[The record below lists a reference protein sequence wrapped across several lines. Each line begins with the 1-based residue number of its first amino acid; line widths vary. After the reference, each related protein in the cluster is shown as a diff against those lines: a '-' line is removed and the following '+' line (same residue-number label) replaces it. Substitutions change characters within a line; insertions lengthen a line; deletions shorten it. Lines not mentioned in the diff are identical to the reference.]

1 MSRVYVAAPLPLLI
15 SARAVAGILARAGH
29 VIVSTW
35 HTGEP
40 TIAIER
46 TLSREEMGRIGGQCL
61 DEVGDADALMLL
73 YGPETTRS
81 GSVLETGFALGRGL
95 PVVAMPIGADA
106 SLPTMLLRARGVRHE
121 TTLHLL
127 DALRDLEATP

>member
-1 MSRVYVAAPLPLLI
+1 MSRLYVAAPLPLLV
-15 SARAVAGILARAGH
+15 SARAVAEILARAGH

-40 TIAIER
+40 TVSMER
-46 TLSREEMGRIGGQCL
+46 ALSRKNMGRIGNQCL
-61 DEVGDADALMLL
+61 DEVAGADALVLL

-81 GSVLETGFALGRGL
+81 GSVLEAGFALGRGL
-95 PVVAMPIGADA
+95 PLIAVPIGADA
-106 SLPTMLLRARGVRHE
+106 CLPTMLLRARGVRHG

-127 DALRDLEATP
+127 DALRDLEATL